1 MPKQALGV
9 SDNNFSFPYFAKHSS
24 IFHNFALRTKKTTM
38 KHLLLIFSALQ
49 IGIASFAQSI
59 VYKTQPATGAI
70 AEMRISGDKSGT
82 NWILKAD
89 KSQYPWV
96 TEKYGWG
103 LGYLTVNGTKE
114 EWEKPTSALSAK
126 TGDVTYKAGDITVSV
141 ERKALGDGFEESY
154 TFTNNGSGKAR
165 LADMGIYTPF
175 NDNYP
180 NAELCMKARCHA
192 HIWAGES
199 AAYVELLRMSGQ
211 GDGIGLMVTEGKIT
225 DYDVWERGMEKDY
238 SNFRGVIALC
248 PADTVLDAGRSMTVA
263 WRLFR
268 HEGTKDF
275 YQKLVDYGG
284 AVVSSPKYVYQVGET
299 AKVVLATKAGK
310 VNMKVKITK
319 PGEVTVGFDYGDG
332 KETFARLLGVS
343 SYEGLIEK
351 RVNFILDH
359 QQLHDANDPRNGAF
373 MVYDNETDKIYKNDD
388 GRRSGDTDEGRERVG
403 MGILLAKWYKLHPS
417 DRIKDALTSYAKFV
431 RTRLQRPDYNVYNS
445 ALDKNVSR
453 GYNHPWVADF
463 YFRMYDIT
471 GDKQYAYDGYATMR
485 AFFRTKGYGF
495 YAIEIPVLE
504 SLSALKKAG
513 MAAERD
519 SLLDDYKKTAA
530 KFMAVGLNFPKSE
543 VNYEQSIMAPATQFM
558 AQMYLAVRDKA
569 YLDCTKM
576 MMKPLES
583 FTAFQPSYH
592 LNEIAIRHWDGYWFG
607 KRQLYG
613 DTFPHYWSTENATT
627 YHYYSKCTGDR
638 SYQKRAENI
647 VRNNLCLFFEDG
659 RASCA
664 YLYPRRI
671 NGEKAHYYDAFA
683 NDQDWALVNYLT
695 VNCGI

>member
-1 MPKQALGV
+1 
-9 SDNNFSFPYFAKHSS
+9 
-24 IFHNFALRTKKTTM
+24 M
-38 KHLLLIFSALQ
+38 KRLLLIFSALQ
-49 IGIASFAQSI
+49 MGIASFAQNI
-59 VYKTQPATGAI
+59 VYKTQPETGAI
-70 AEMRISGDKSGT
+70 SELRISGDKSGT

-114 EWEKPTSALSAK
+114 EWQKPSSTPSSTAGEA
-126 TGDVTYKAGDITVSV
+126 TYKAGDISINVKRT
-141 ERKALGDGFEESY
+141 ALDDGFEESY
-154 TFTNNGSGKAR
+154 TFTNNGNGKAR
-165 LADMGIYTPF
+165 LSDIGIYTPF

-180 NAELCMKARCHA
+180 NAATCMKSRCHA
-192 HIWAGES
+192 HIWAGGN
-199 AAYVELLRMSGQ
+199 AAYVELRRMRGL
-211 GDGIGLMVTEGKIT
+211 GDGVGLMVTKGKIS
-225 DYDVWERGMEKDY
+225 DYDVWERGNDKAY
-238 SNFRGVIALC
+238 SNFRGVFALC
-248 PADTVLDAGRSMTVA
+248 PNDTVLDAGRSMTVA

-275 YQKLVDYGG
+275 YRKLVEYDG

-299 AKVVLATKAGK
+299 AKVVLETKSGK
-310 VNMKVKITK
+310 VKKSVKITK
-319 PGEVTVGFDYGDG
+319 PGEVTVAFNYGNG
-332 KETFARLLGVS
+332 KTTFAKLLGVS

-351 RVNFILDH
+351 RINFILDH

-388 GRRSGDTDEGRERVG
+388 WRRSGDTDEGRERVG
-403 MGILLAKWYKLHPS
+403 MGILLAKWYELHPS
-417 DRIKDALTSYAKFV
+417 QRIKDALTSYAKFV
-431 RTRLQRPDYNVYNS
+431 RSQLQTPDYNVYNS
-445 ALDKNVSR
+445 ALDKRVSR

-471 GDKQYAYDGYATMR
+471 GNKKYAYDGYATMR

-495 YAIEIPVLE
+495 YAIGIPVQE

-513 MAAERD
+513 MTAERD
-519 SLLDDYKKTAA
+519 SLLNDYKNTAA
-530 KFMAVGLNFPKSE
+530 KFMSNGLNFPTHE

-558 AQMYLAVRDKA
+558 AQIYLATGDKS
-569 YLDCTKM
+569 YLECSKM

-613 DTFPHYWSTENATT
+613 DTFPHYWSTLNATA
-627 YHYYSKCTGDR
+627 YYYYAKCTGEK
-638 SYQKRAENI
+638 SYRKRAENI

-659 RASCA
+659 KASCA
-664 YLYPRRI
+664 YLYPRRV
-671 NGEKAHYYDAFA
+671 NGEKAQYYDAFA
-683 NDQDWALVNYLT
+683 NDQDWALVYYLL
-695 VNCGI
+695 VNHGI